1 MARKGTKTARLEAR
15 ITAEQKSLIVRAA
28 AYQGRSVSDF
38 VVDTLQGAAKA
49 IIEQE
54 EVLRLNESQSRA
66 LVRTLLHPPG
76 PNRVLRQA
84 AQQYRRDVTS
94 Q

>member
-1 MARKGTKTARLEAR
+1 MARRGTKTARLEAR

-54 EVLRLNESQSRA
+54 EILRLNESQSRA
-66 LVRTLLHPPG
+66 LVQTLLHPPA

-84 AQQYRRDVTS
+84 AQQFRRDVTS